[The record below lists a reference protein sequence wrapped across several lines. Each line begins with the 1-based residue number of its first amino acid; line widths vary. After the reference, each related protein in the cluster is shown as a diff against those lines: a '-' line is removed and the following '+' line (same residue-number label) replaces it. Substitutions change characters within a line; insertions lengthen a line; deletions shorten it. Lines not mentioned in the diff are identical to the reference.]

1 MSTNKKNPQVEQK
14 DAVRLRW
21 EGENA
26 GGAVCL
32 AGTLAKWK
40 KGEKWR
46 KRKFAI

>member
-32 AGTLAKWK
+32 AGTLAK
-40 KGEKWR
+40 
-46 KRKFAI
+46 